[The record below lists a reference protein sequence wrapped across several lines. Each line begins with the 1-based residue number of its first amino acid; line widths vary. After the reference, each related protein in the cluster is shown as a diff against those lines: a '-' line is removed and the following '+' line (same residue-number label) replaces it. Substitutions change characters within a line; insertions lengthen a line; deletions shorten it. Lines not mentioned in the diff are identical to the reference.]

1 MFLGCH
7 VRSGLGRLYLVVDPS
22 MSIEQ
27 IAAGEAFSA
36 DYTGEF
42 PHIIICKYRSAAA
55 LFLIPETIG
64 L

>member
-1 MFLGCH
+1 
-7 VRSGLGRLYLVVDPS
+7 
-22 MSIEQ
+22 MSIQQ
-27 IAAGEAFSA
+27 IAAGEAFPA

-64 L
+64 LWPDADQEASQDVRFAW

>member
-1 MFLGCH
+1 
-7 VRSGLGRLYLVVDPS
+7 VRYGLGRLYLVVVDPS

-27 IAAGEAFSA
+27 IAAGEAFPA